1 MDWDRIYDKVLS
13 KFNVCYFVFY
23 RVGLLEEK
31 EQNIYRIEKER
42 KGRDSE

>member
-1 MDWDRIYDKVLS
+1 MDWDRIHDKVLS
-13 KFNVCYFVFY
+13 KLNVCHFVLH

-31 EQNIYRIEKER
+31 EQNIHRIEKER